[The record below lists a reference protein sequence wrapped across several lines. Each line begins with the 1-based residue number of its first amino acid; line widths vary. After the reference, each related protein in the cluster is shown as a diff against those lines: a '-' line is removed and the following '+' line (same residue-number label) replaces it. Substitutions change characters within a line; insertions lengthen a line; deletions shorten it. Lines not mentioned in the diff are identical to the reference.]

1 MPNPR
6 HLVYSAVPANERT
19 RCAISE
25 ERHKSE
31 AQAKGKWI
39 PGTPAPMYT
48 YSFPYR
54 YIKELAER
62 VNRLENSGAISP
74 EVQYAPVNHDPA
86 GPGSIYSPPLDYTR
100 QRSHGMM
107 VGQQTFE
114 PGHQELQDF
123 PPGQRGTNNDITT
136 QGFQVP
142 RVLHPTSLIHHQTQD
157 TLNNMA
163 PDPAIHR

>member
-1 MPNPR
+1 
-6 HLVYSAVPANERT
+6 
-19 RCAISE
+19 
-25 ERHKSE
+25 
-31 AQAKGKWI
+31 
-39 PGTPAPMYT
+39 MYT

-100 QRSHGMM
+100 QRNHGMII
-107 VGQQTFE
+107 GQQTFE
-114 PGHQELQDF
+114 PSHQELHEF
-123 PPGQRGTNNDITT
+123 PPGQRGTNNDVNA

-163 PDPAIHR
+163 PDPAINR